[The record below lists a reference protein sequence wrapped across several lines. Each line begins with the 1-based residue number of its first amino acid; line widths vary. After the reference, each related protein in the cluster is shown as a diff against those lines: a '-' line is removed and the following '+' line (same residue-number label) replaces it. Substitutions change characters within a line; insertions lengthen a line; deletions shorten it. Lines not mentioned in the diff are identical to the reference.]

1 MSNSAK
7 YGGSLAALAV
17 DTLILIDSTIT
28 GSTAEIKG
36 GAVYLADNLFEISDC
51 ATSRENAKNDCKA
64 TGVSGSYFEL
74 SDCTVEGNIVLP
86 LNIFSCKSYDL
97 NPNINT
103 ANYCSDGYCSKSFTA
118 PSDCQMTDT
127 IDMNGITGAF
137 LSIIGSGKTNGDEL
151 TVLTA
156 KAGARHIYVGGGNEV
171 YLELLKL
178 IGGSAAG
185 GHGGSITLDKAGS
198 KLIALGCW
206 WMSNTADY
214 GGSLAALAVVTLTL
228 IDSSITGS
236 TAAIKGGAVY
246 VSGEGATFIMSGG
259 RIDGTNDPTNIVDAD
274 GTFVSSFGPIHCC
287 DGASVPTC
295 TLDGV
300 LADGGDSYTEDL
312 TTGQTATSSAAD
324 DSAGAAIDDDSN
336 TQWSEGSAATG
347 VGAWFQVTFDS
358 AKHIRRI
365 SLQTGSGNNVATGQ
379 KLQYSAD
386 GSTWVTAQE
395 YTVVANANKQIFAIA
410 ASGSYTRWRL
420 LSTTAVSN
428 PYSWAI
434 NQLEM
439 FEADGAPCQAGQYIS
454 GEELVCTNWA
464 TCAFGFDQIT
474 PGTTSTNKQCV
485 VPMCNNVDGQNKDF
499 ESSLCPVGKTLK
511 SNLAVAC
518 AANVCVETDCCFTLL
533 SLNNAAELKSAV
545 DSCLSETSDGSCPIF
560 SGESNGMGAWDVS
573 RVTNMNS
580 LFKNAGIPVEWIR
593 VTDFVS
599 NDVNS
604 GILEKCNFNYNCV
617 AGYCEKRINEHVVNG
632 RTVDDG
638 GSGGTGYP
646 GAINVVKEVCD
657 ADTSCVAIDH
667 RSDENTGHKC
677 DTVSNYGTCCTYQ
690 ICTKNVASKSNC
702 ETLSTAGFFNAE

>member
-1 MSNSAK
+1 M
-7 YGGSLAALAV
+7 
-17 DTLILIDSTIT
+17 
-28 GSTAEIKG
+28 
-36 GAVYLADNLFEISDC
+36 
-51 ATSRENAKNDCKA
+51 
-64 TGVSGSYFEL
+64 
-74 SDCTVEGNIVLP
+74 
-86 LNIFSCKSYDL
+86 
-97 NPNINT
+97 
-103 ANYCSDGYCSKSFTA
+103 
-118 PSDCQMTDT
+118 
-127 IDMNGITGAF
+127 
-137 LSIIGSGKTNGDEL
+137 
-151 TVLTA
+151 
-156 KAGARHIYVGGGNEV
+156 
-171 YLELLKL
+171 
-178 IGGSAAG
+178 
-185 GHGGSITLDKAGS
+185 
-198 KLIALGCW
+198 
-206 WMSNTADY
+206 
-214 GGSLAALAVVTLTL
+214 
-228 IDSSITGS
+228 
-236 TAAIKGGAVY
+236 
-246 VSGEGATFIMSGG
+246 
-259 RIDGTNDPTNIVDAD
+259 
-274 GTFVSSFGPIHCC
+274 
-287 DGASVPTC
+287 
-295 TLDGV
+295 
-300 LADGGDSYTEDL
+300 
-312 TTGQTATSSAAD
+312 
-324 DSAGAAIDDDSN
+324 
-336 TQWSEGSAATG
+336 
-347 VGAWFQVTFDS
+347 
-358 AKHIRRI
+358 
-365 SLQTGSGNNVATGQ
+365 
-379 KLQYSAD
+379 
-386 GSTWVTAQE
+386 VTAQE
-395 YTVVANANKQIFAIA
+395 YTVLANANKQIFAIA

-499 ESSLCPVGKTLK
+499 EASLCPVGKTLK